1 MTGILKRQKGP
12 RGRLNKIEH
21 GPLVG
26 QKVSE
31 LALSHFGFGEQSNHV
46 GQITQGVQ
54 KSPVKLLGINDIKDT
69 SVLLKR
75 FQFFINGLADK
86 FFPSFEFLLSLFGVF
101 FHFFLLPN
109 TVDWLIS

>member
-21 GPLVG
+21 GPFVG
-26 QKVSE
+26 QQVSE
-31 LALSHFGFGEQSNHV
+31 FTLSHFGFGKQSDHI
-46 GQITQGVQ
+46 GQITKGVQ

-75 FQFFINGLADK
+75 FQFFIDRFGNK
-86 FFPSFEFLLSLFGVF
+86 FFPSFEFLLGLFGVF
-101 FHFFLLPN
+101 FHFFLLPDKLFN
-109 TVDWLIS
+109 EV